1 MLTEVMEFYGL
12 VKEFRRAGYY
22 ETDHLHQLF
31 KEIKAAIHSGK
42 LIALSGFVGCGKTV
56 TLRRLQEA
64 LRKEG
69 KISVSKSLS
78 VDKSRANAGNIDFRP
93 VL

>member
-1 MLTEVMEFYGL
+1 MEFYGL

-42 LIALSGFVGCGKTV
+42 LIALSGVVGCGYDWGSV
-56 TLRRLQEA
+56 SSPPTLRRTHPDGE
-64 LRKEG
+64 EG
-69 KISVSKSLS
+69 LGPLNRMGDAQKPSL
-78 VDKSRANAGNIDFRP
+78 
-93 VL
+93 